1 MFVHMG
7 CDQWV
12 SLSRVNAQ
20 VCNDWQLDEIA
31 RLTNAAKLADS
42 FELLPGIE
50 GSAAR
55 VYFSNFD
62 GILKTTDR
70 TFYN

>member
-1 MFVHMG
+1 M
-7 CDQWV
+7 

-42 FELLPGIE
+42 FESVLGIE
-50 GSAAR
+50 GAAAR
-55 VYFSNFD
+55 VYFSNFN
-62 GILKTTDR
+62 GMLGR
-70 TFYN
+70 RSLL

>member
-7 CDQWV
+7 SDQWV
-12 SLSRVNAQ
+12 LLSRVNAQ

-42 FELLPGIE
+42 FGSLLRIE
-50 GSAAR
+50 GAAAR
-55 VYFSNFD
+55 VSFSNFN
-62 GILKTTDR
+62 GMLGR
-70 TFYN
+70 RSLL

>member
-7 CDQWV
+7 GDQWV

-20 VCNDWQLDEIA
+20 VFNDWQLDEIA

-42 FELLPGIE
+42 FESVLGIE
-50 GSAAR
+50 GAAAR
-55 VYFSNFD
+55 VYFSNFN
-62 GILKTTDR
+62 GMLGR
-70 TFYN
+70 RSLL